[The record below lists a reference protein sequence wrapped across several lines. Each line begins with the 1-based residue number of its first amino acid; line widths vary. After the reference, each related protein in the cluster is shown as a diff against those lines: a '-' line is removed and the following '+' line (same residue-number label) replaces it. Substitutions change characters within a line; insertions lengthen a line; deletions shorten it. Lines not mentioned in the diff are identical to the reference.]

1 MAKRP
6 RRFSFEQDLG
16 SMRLRPLTRHDA
28 WRAIPQTLCM
38 RGLGL
43 VFLACCGLIW
53 PELALTITLVDIGI
67 ICLLFAIA
75 DLFVA
80 WAVRQESSSSAR
92 KIGAL
97 GLLGMSFGGLVL
109 TLVAMPLQVMR
120 AAALLWLVASG
131 VAITL
136 VGTTS
141 SRRARASSIIPAFG
155 AFQLVLAFLFLMAH
169 PLRAEMVLHASVS
182 YAASLGGAQVM
193 LGLALRRARPARER
207 LTVTA

>member
-1 MAKRP
+1 
-6 RRFSFEQDLG
+6 
-16 SMRLRPLTRHDA
+16 MRLRPLTRHDA
-28 WRAIPQTLCM
+28 WRALPQTLCM

-80 WAVRQESSSSAR
+80 WAVKQESSSSAR

-97 GLLGMSFGGLVL
+97 GLLGMSFGSLVL

-141 SRRARASSIIPAFG
+141 SRRARASSIIPTFG

-169 PLRAEMVLHASVS
+169 PLRAEMVLHASVT
-182 YAASLGGAQVM
+182 YAASLGGAQVV
-193 LGLALRRARPARER
+193 LGLTLRRARPGRER

>member
-1 MAKRP
+1 M
-6 RRFSFEQDLG
+6 RFRS
-16 SMRLRPLTRHDA
+16 LTRHDA

-43 VFLACCGLIW
+43 VFLACCGLLW

-67 ICLLFAIA
+67 ICLLFALA

-80 WAVRQESSSSAR
+80 WAIKQESSSSAR

-97 GLLGMSFGGLVL
+97 GLLGLSFGTLLL

-120 AAALLWLVASG
+120 ATALLWLVASG

-136 VGTTS
+136 VGTTN
-141 SRRARASSIIPAFG
+141 SRRARASSVIPTFG
-155 AFQLVLAFLFLMAH
+155 ALQLVLAFLFLMAH

-182 YAASLGGAQVM
+182 YAASLGSAQVV
-193 LGLALRRARPARER
+193 LGLSLRRGRTTRDR

>member
-1 MAKRP
+1 M
-6 RRFSFEQDLG
+6 RFPSLN
-16 SMRLRPLTRHDA
+16 RHDA

-43 VFLACCGLIW
+43 VFLACCGLMW

-67 ICLLFAIA
+67 ICLLFALA

-80 WAVRQESSSSAR
+80 WAVKRESATSAR

-97 GLLGMSFGGLVL
+97 GLLGSSFGVLVL

-120 AAALLWLVASG
+120 ATALLWLVASG
-131 VAITL
+131 IAITL
-136 VGTTS
+136 VGTTA
-141 SRRARASSIIPAFG
+141 SRRARAGSVIPAFG
-155 AFQLVLAFLFLMAH
+155 ALQLVLAFLFLMAH

-182 YAASLGGAQVM
+182 YAASLGSAQVV
-193 LGLALRRARPARER
+193 LGLSLRRGRTARER
-207 LTVTA
+207 MTVTA